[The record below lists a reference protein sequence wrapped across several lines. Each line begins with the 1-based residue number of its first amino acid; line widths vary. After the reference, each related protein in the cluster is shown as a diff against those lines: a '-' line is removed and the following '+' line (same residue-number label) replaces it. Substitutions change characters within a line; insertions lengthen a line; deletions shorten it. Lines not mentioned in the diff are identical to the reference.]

1 VRTVLDPNVLIA
13 ALLSPTGTP
22 ATLIV
27 RWLAGD
33 YELVVSEHLL
43 EELGRVFAYPKIRAR
58 ISEEDTNAF
67 VESVRANAEM
77 ASDPATPP
85 PRCADPD
92 DDYLLGL
99 AEAEHALLVS
109 GDKHLLDLAN
119 VFPILTPREF
129 SDSLES
135 GR

>member
-1 VRTVLDPNVLIA
+1 VRTVLDPDVLVA

-22 ATLIV
+22 ATLILG
-27 RWLAGD
+27 WLAGD
-33 YELVVSEHLL
+33 NELVVSERLL
-43 EELGRVFAYPKIRAR
+43 EELARVLGYPKIRAR
-58 ISEEDTNAF
+58 ISEDEATAF
-67 VESVRANAEM
+67 VEHVRANAEL

-85 PRCADPD
+85 PRSADHA
-92 DDYLLGL
+92 DDYLLAL

-119 VFPILTPREF
+119 AFPIRTPREF

-135 GR
+135 GP

>member
-1 VRTVLDPNVLIA
+1 VRTVLDANVLVA
-13 ALLSPTGTP
+13 ALLSPSGTP

-33 YELVVSEHLL
+33 YELVV
-43 EELGRVFAYPKIRAR
+43 AYPKIRAR
-58 ISEEDTNAF
+58 ISEEDANAF
-67 VESVRANAEM
+67 VESMRANAEM

-85 PRCADPD
+85 LRSADPG
-92 DDYLLGL
+92 DDYLLAL
-99 AEAEHALLVS
+99 AEAEHAVLVS
-109 GDKHLLDLAN
+109 GDQHLLDLAH
-119 VFPILTPREF
+119 VFPILTPRAF

>member
-1 VRTVLDPNVLIA
+1 VRTVLDPNVLVA

-22 ATLIV
+22 ATLIL

-43 EELGRVFAYPKIRAR
+43 EELGRVLADPKLRAR
-58 ISEEDTNAF
+58 ISEEDANAF
-67 VESVRANAEM
+67 VERVRANAEV

-85 PRCADPD
+85 PRSADHA
-92 DDYLLGL
+92 DDYLLAL

-109 GDKHLLDLAN
+109 GDKHLLDLAGA
-119 VFPILTPREF
+119 FPIRTPREF
-129 SDSLES
+129 ADALES
-135 GR
+135 ER

>member
-1 VRTVLDPNVLIA
+1 VRTVLDPNVLVA
-13 ALLSPTGTP
+13 ALLSPSGTP

-43 EELGRVFAYPKIRAR
+43 EELDRVLGYPKIRAR
-58 ISEEDTNAF
+58 ISEEDANAF
-67 VESVRANAEM
+67 VDRVRANAEL
-77 ASDPATPP
+77 ANDPPKPAL
-85 PRCADPD
+85 RSVDPG
-92 DDYLLGL
+92 DDYLLAL

-109 GDKHLLDLAN
+109 GDKHLLDLADA
-119 VFPILTPREF
+119 FPIRTPREF
-129 SDSLES
+129 ADALAS